1 MLKSYPYISLI
12 FQLFMTLV
20 LFEHNDLS
28 VIQMQIL
35 YLSFQSWPWVPAK
48 KIIPCD
54 IKDFRQGQC
63 VRKQIW

>member
-1 MLKSYPYISLI
+1 
-12 FQLFMTLV
+12 MTLV

-54 IKDFRQGQC
+54 IKDVRQGQC